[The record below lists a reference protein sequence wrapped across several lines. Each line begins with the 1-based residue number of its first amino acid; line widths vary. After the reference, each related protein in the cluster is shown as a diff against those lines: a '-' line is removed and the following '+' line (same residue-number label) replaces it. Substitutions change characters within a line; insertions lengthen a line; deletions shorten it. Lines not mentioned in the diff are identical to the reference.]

1 LLISEYKN
9 GKTTYTLAEQ
19 FGCNRITVS
28 NILKKHG
35 VIVSK
40 CTSQKKLDTEDVIS
54 MYENMHNTAEIA
66 EKYDVGPNAILRC
79 LRNHGITIRSRW
91 DY

>member
-1 LLISEYKN
+1 MLISEYKN

>member
-1 LLISEYKN
+1 MLIFEYKN
-9 GKTTYTLAEQ
+9 GKTTYVLAKQ

-40 CTSQKKLDTEDVIS
+40 CMSQKKLDPEDVIS
-54 MYENMHNTAEIA
+54 MYENMYNTVEIA
-66 EKYDVGPNAILRC
+66 
-79 LRNHGITIRSRW
+79 
-91 DY
+91 